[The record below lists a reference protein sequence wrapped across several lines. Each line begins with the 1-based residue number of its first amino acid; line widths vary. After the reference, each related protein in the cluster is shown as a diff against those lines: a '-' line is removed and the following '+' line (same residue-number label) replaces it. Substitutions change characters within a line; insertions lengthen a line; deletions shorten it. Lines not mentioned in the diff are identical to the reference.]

1 MKNGNNIAFAALYDY
16 YCQKVYNFTKLYVTS
31 SDTVAEI
38 VQDVFVKFWE
48 ARHLLDNNKKV
59 EGFLFVITRNIIFN
73 KARSRM
79 REDMFK
85 MTILRSIENEE
96 PYNQEDQMVAEDLK
110 EYIDRLIAVLPKR
123 QREIFLMSR
132 EENMTYREIA
142 ARCGIGEK
150 AVERHIYLEIL
161 EKESSFIHLVFHAPR
176 VKSGISTGMLPFNTD
191 FSLNSVMQDHSAASY
206 TSMSRGRPLRRQY
219 ISR

>member
-79 REDMFK
+79 RDDMFK

-110 EYIDRLIAVLPKR
+110 EYIDRRTAYSP
-123 QREIFLMSR
+123 
-132 EENMTYREIA
+132 
-142 ARCGIGEK
+142 
-150 AVERHIYLEIL
+150 YLEIL

>member
-1 MKNGNNIAFAALYDY
+1 MERLIGKQAPYFSMEALSADGEHFVRVALPDY
-16 YCQKVYNFTKLYVTS
+16 AGKWLVL
-31 SDTVAEI
+31 
-38 VQDVFVKFWE
+38 
-48 ARHLLDNNKKV
+48 LLDNNKKV

-150 AVERHIYLEIL
+150 AVERHIHLTLKFLKKNLLLFIL
-161 EKESSFIHLVFHAPR
+161 FS
-176 VKSGISTGMLPFNTD
+176 MLPE
-191 FSLNSVMQDHSAASY
+191 
-206 TSMSRGRPLRRQY
+206 
-219 ISR
+219 

>member
-1 MKNGNNIAFAALYDY
+1 MYFIDVIRGKNITFVYHKILYNMKEEELIEQMKNGN
-16 YCQKVYNFTKLYVTS
+16 KVYNFTKLYVTS

-150 AVERHIYLEIL
+150 AVERHIHLTLKFLKKNLLLFIL
-161 EKESSFIHLVFHAPR
+161 FS
-176 VKSGISTGMLPFNTD
+176 MLPE
-191 FSLNSVMQDHSAASY
+191 
-206 TSMSRGRPLRRQY
+206 
-219 ISR
+219 

>member
-1 MKNGNNIAFAALYDY
+1 MYFIDVIRGKNITFVYHKILYNMKEEELIEQMKNGNNIAFAALYDY

-85 MTILRSIENEE
+85 MTILR
-96 PYNQEDQMVAEDLK
+96 
-110 EYIDRLIAVLPKR
+110 
-123 QREIFLMSR
+123 EIFLMSR

-150 AVERHIYLEIL
+150 AVERHIHLTLKFLKKNLLLFIL
-161 EKESSFIHLVFHAPR
+161 FS
-176 VKSGISTGMLPFNTD
+176 MLPE
-191 FSLNSVMQDHSAASY
+191 
-206 TSMSRGRPLRRQY
+206 
-219 ISR
+219 

>member
-1 MKNGNNIAFAALYDY
+1 
-16 YCQKVYNFTKLYVTS
+16 
-31 SDTVAEI
+31 
-38 VQDVFVKFWE
+38 
-48 ARHLLDNNKKV
+48 
-59 EGFLFVITRNIIFN
+59 
-73 KARSRM
+73 M

-150 AVERHIYLEIL
+150 SRRTAYSPYLEIL

>member
-1 MKNGNNIAFAALYDY
+1 MYFIDVIRGKNITFVYHKILYNMKEEELIEQMKNGNNIAFAALYDY

-110 EYIDRLIAVLPKR
+110 EYIDRLIP
-123 QREIFLMSR
+123 
-132 EENMTYREIA
+132 
-142 ARCGIGEK
+142 C
-150 AVERHIYLEIL
+150 YL
-161 EKESSFIHLVFHAPR
+161 KGNVRYS
-176 VKSGISTGMLPFNTD
+176 
-191 FSLNSVMQDHSAASY
+191 
-206 TSMSRGRPLRRQY
+206 
-219 ISR
+219 

>member
-1 MKNGNNIAFAALYDY
+1 MAFFTLFIDVVLGKNIIFVYSKILYNMKEEELIEQVKNGNNIAFAALYDY
-16 YCQKVYNFTKLYVTS
+16 YWQKVYNFTKLYVTS
-31 SDTVAEI
+31 SDSISEI

-48 ARHLLDNNKKV
+48 SRHLLDSNRKV
-59 EGFLFVITRNIIFN
+59 EGFLFIITRNIIFN

-85 MTILRSIENEE
+85 MTVLRSIENEE
-96 PYNQEDQMVAEDLK
+96 PYNQEDRMVAEDLK
-110 EYIDRLIAVLPKR
+110 EYIDRLIAVLPER

-150 AVERHIYLEIL
+150 AVERHI
-161 EKESSFIHLVFHAPR
+161 HLTLKFL
-176 VKSGISTGMLPFNTD
+176 KKNLLLFMLFSMLPE
-191 FSLNSVMQDHSAASY
+191 
-206 TSMSRGRPLRRQY
+206 
-219 ISR
+219 

>member
-1 MKNGNNIAFAALYDY
+1 MYFIDVIRGKNITFVYHKILYNMKEEELIEQMKNGNNIGFAALYDY

-150 AVERHIYLEIL
+150 AVERHIHLTLKFLKKNLLLFIL
-161 EKESSFIHLVFHAPR
+161 FS
-176 VKSGISTGMLPFNTD
+176 MLPE
-191 FSLNSVMQDHSAASY
+191 
-206 TSMSRGRPLRRQY
+206 
-219 ISR
+219 

>member
-1 MKNGNNIAFAALYDY
+1 MKEEELIEQVKNGNNIAFAALYDY
-16 YCQKVYNFTKLYVTS
+16 YWQRVYNFTKLYVTS
-31 SDTVAEI
+31 SDSISEI

-48 ARHLLDNNKKV
+48 SRHLLDSNKKL
-59 EGFLFVITRNIIFN
+59 EGFLFIITRNIIFN
-73 KARSRM
+73 KARSRI

-96 PYNQEDQMVAEDLK
+96 PYNQEDCMVAEDLK

-142 ARCGIGEK
+142 LRCGIGEK
-150 AVERHIYLEIL
+150 AVERHI
-161 EKESSFIHLVFHAPR
+161 HLTLKFL
-176 VKSGISTGMLPFNTD
+176 KKNLLLFMLFSMLPE
-191 FSLNSVMQDHSAASY
+191 
-206 TSMSRGRPLRRQY
+206 
-219 ISR
+219 

>member
-1 MKNGNNIAFAALYDY
+1 
-16 YCQKVYNFTKLYVTS
+16 
-31 SDTVAEI
+31 
-38 VQDVFVKFWE
+38 
-48 ARHLLDNNKKV
+48 
-59 EGFLFVITRNIIFN
+59 
-73 KARSRM
+73 M

-150 AVERHIYLEIL
+150 AVGRHIHLTLKFLKKNLLLFIL
-161 EKESSFIHLVFHAPR
+161 FS
-176 VKSGISTGMLPFNTD
+176 MLPE
-191 FSLNSVMQDHSAASY
+191 
-206 TSMSRGRPLRRQY
+206 
-219 ISR
+219 

>member
-1 MKNGNNIAFAALYDY
+1 
-16 YCQKVYNFTKLYVTS
+16 
-31 SDTVAEI
+31 
-38 VQDVFVKFWE
+38 
-48 ARHLLDNNKKV
+48 
-59 EGFLFVITRNIIFN
+59 
-73 KARSRM
+73 M

-85 MTILRSIENEE
+85 ITILRSIENEE

-150 AVERHIYLEIL
+150 AVERHIHLTLKFLKRIFFYSSCFPCSPSEIRYLY
-161 EKESSFIHLVFHAPR
+161 R
-176 VKSGISTGMLPFNTD
+176 Y
-191 FSLNSVMQDHSAASY
+191 ASI
-206 TSMSRGRPLRRQY
+206 QY
-219 ISR
+219 RLLA

>member
-1 MKNGNNIAFAALYDY
+1 MYFIDVIRGKNITFVYHKILYNMKEEELIEQMKNGNNIAFAALYDY

-48 ARHLLDNNKKV
+48 ALHLLV
-59 EGFLFVITRNIIFN
+59 VITRNIIFN

-150 AVERHIYLEIL
+150 AVERHIHLTLKFLKKNLLLFIL
-161 EKESSFIHLVFHAPR
+161 FS
-176 VKSGISTGMLPFNTD
+176 MLPE
-191 FSLNSVMQDHSAASY
+191 
-206 TSMSRGRPLRRQY
+206 
-219 ISR
+219 

>member
-1 MKNGNNIAFAALYDY
+1 MYEEYFTALKYFAMR
-16 YCQKVYNFTKLYVTS
+16 YVK
-31 SDTVAEI
+31 DEEVACDLL
-38 VQDVFVKFWE
+38 QDVFVKFWE

-150 AVERHIYLEIL
+150 AVERHIHLTLKFLKKNLLLFIL
-161 EKESSFIHLVFHAPR
+161 FS
-176 VKSGISTGMLPFNTD
+176 MLPE
-191 FSLNSVMQDHSAASY
+191 
-206 TSMSRGRPLRRQY
+206 
-219 ISR
+219 